1 MVITAY
7 RSDAKESPLVADEVV
22 APATLVEDRPR
33 DAHGHCW
40 DGHTCDHPDH
50 DMYATIHFI
59 R

>member
-7 RSDAKESPLVADEVV
+7 RSDAKESLVADEVV
-22 APATLVEDRPR
+22 SPSVVVEDRPR
-33 DAHGHCW
+33 DAQGHCW